1 MKQPQQF
8 EARAVAQPAEASGRI
23 STRSGAEAAAPVAG
37 AGAKRAVRPD
47 SLTRDPL
54 ARPAY
59 DAVFFDLDGTLL
71 PMDMDDFLHKYF
83 MQLRI
88 FATRKGLDAEHF
100 SYAVN
105 ESTSNMGRHGPD
117 VTNADAFWER
127 FEQMMGDSRAHLEPL
142 MEDFYRNEYQQVGAG
157 VEPNPLAA
165 RAVETLHAKG
175 YPLYLTT
182 MPMFPRIAVEGRLNW
197 ANVDPSLFTRLSTY
211 DNSYALKPM
220 PAYYAQNIRIAGCA
234 PERILMVG
242 NNTREDLGILQL
254 GTDAYLVTDYLID
267 PDGFDL
273 STVKHGTLAD
283 FAAWAATF
291 PEYEA

>member
-1 MKQPQQF
+1 MKQPQQPTS
-8 EARAVAQPAEASGRI
+8 RSTAQPSASSEPVNARP
-23 STRSGAEAAAPVAG
+23 GASASSSAPGTA
-37 AGAKRAVRPD
+37 AKRAIWPD
-47 SLTRDPL
+47 LS

-59 DAVFFDLDGTLL
+59 DAIFFDLDGTLL

-83 MQLRI
+83 IQLRL

-105 ESTSNMGRHGPD
+105 ESTSNMGTHGPD

-127 FEQMMGDSRAHLEPL
+127 FVQMMDNDRAHLEPL
-142 MEDFYRNEYQQVGAG
+142 MEDFYQNEYQKVGAG

-165 RAVETLHAKG
+165 QVVEGLHAKG

-182 MPMFPRIAVEGRLNW
+182 MPMFPRIAVEGRLCW
-197 ANVDPSLFTRLSTY
+197 AGVNPALFARMSTY

-273 STVKHGTLAD
+273 GTVKHGTLAD
-283 FAAWAATF
+283 FARWVATF
-291 PEYEA
+291 PECEA